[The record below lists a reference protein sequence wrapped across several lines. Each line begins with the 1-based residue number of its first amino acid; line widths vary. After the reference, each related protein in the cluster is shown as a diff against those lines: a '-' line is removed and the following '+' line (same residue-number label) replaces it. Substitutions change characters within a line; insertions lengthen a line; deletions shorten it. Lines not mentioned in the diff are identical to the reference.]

1 MACSEITRPSR
12 KQKKEA
18 RQPEKPSAAAM
29 PPAPAYVPTDRER
42 AAAAALLDRNQQTAP
57 VAKIAVT
64 LESGVHRIAIDH
76 PHPAT
81 GTAVFMN
88 ALGVRHG
95 PASEA
100 LLSQIVNLS
109 GNGQTVTSADVNAV
123 AALVQGI
130 GPRDEIEALLAVQM
144 VAIHNATVTAARRL
158 AHVERIDQQDSA
170 SGMLNKLARTFA
182 TQVEALKKHRSS
194 GEQNI
199 RVQHVTV
206 NEGGQA
212 IVGSVNTGGGGRH
225 ENPLQPQGRI
235 ADSERNAALLGY
247 SEALPATLQG
257 PGGERLDRVPMP
269 WGKRGSA

>member
-1 MACSEITRPSR
+1 MAKR
-12 KQKKEA
+12 KREA
-18 RQPEKPSAAAM
+18 QPATA
-29 PPAPAYVPTDRER
+29 PAPAPPYVANDAER
-42 AAAAALLDRNQQTAP
+42 AAAAALLERRQQSPP
-57 VAKIAVT
+57 VA
-64 LESGVHRIAIDH
+64 RIVIRKDADTSTHVVGIDH
-76 PHPAT
+76 PDPAT

-95 PASEA
+95 PVSEV
-100 LLSQIVNLS
+100 LLRQMVNLS
-109 GNGQTVTSADVNAV
+109 GQGQNVTSDDVNAV

-130 GPRDEIEALLAVQM
+130 GPRDEIEAMLAVQM

-212 IVGSVNTGGGGRH
+212 IVGPVHTGGGGSRK
-225 ENPLQPQGRI
+225 
-235 ADSERNAALLGY
+235 
-247 SEALPATLQG
+247 SEAQPHGPSCLDECSAPMHGNSQALAATLQG
-257 PGGERLDRVPMP
+257 SGREGLDRVPLP
-269 WGKRGSA
+269 WRTRGGA